1 MSQLKVNAIRHTG
14 ASSDAITLASDG
26 TATYAATNG
35 TSNFT
40 ISDGNLVIGTS
51 GHGIDFSAT
60 SDGAGAT
67 SEVLHDYEE
76 GSFTPTYDA
85 PDQSSATFSHY
96 QNYGKYT
103 KIGNIVTVGIYIS
116 GYCNGNAGGGSNDDL
131 KVTGLPFAPASNTG
145 SGDGRNTANFTIGN
159 RYKLECD
166 DLTAYCYAGNT
177 YIDLLVPSNGGTGTM
192 LKTNQADQNTTQ
204 FFATASYRVS

>member
-85 PDQSSATFSHY
+85 PDQSSATFSHF

-116 GYCNGNAGGGSNDDL
+116 GYCNGNAGGGSN
-131 KVTGLPFAPASNTG
+131 
-145 SGDGRNTANFTIGN
+145 
-159 RYKLECD
+159 D